1 MRRSLVIEGAPDGTV
16 PSGATDAS
24 CVAGGSPDAKVRGA
38 SGRGL
43 LGRDSRQ
50 RGVLALGLVVAS
62 GKPNASVQAV
72 VRCTQAGCSYSHV
85 LRESGAACR

>member
-1 MRRSLVIEGAPDGTV
+1 MRRSLVTEGAPDGIV

-24 CVAGGSPDAKVRGA
+24 WQAPDPQPPRSVEPLAAV
-38 SGRGL
+38 GL
-43 LGRDSRQ
+43 DETSRQ

-62 GKPNASVQAV
+62 GKPNASAQAV